1 MARKPHIL
9 VANIFFAP
17 FSYGGATV
25 VAEEVAR
32 ALVADGAARVSAV
45 SLMSRAELAPY
56 TILRSQV
63 GGIDNYL
70 VNVPSGRKYAEMYD
84 NPAVGE
90 ALAELIEE
98 IAPDIVHAHC
108 IQEIGVD
115 LFRRVK
121 AAGLPLVLSVHD
133 FWWICERQFMVRMD
147 NVYCGQF
154 PVRIEACATCVGD
167 HAAATRRFDMLRETS
182 ALADVVTYPSR
193 FALDLCEASGLAPG
207 KGVVWQNGINPPSGA
222 FFRQQAARRSADARH
237 VFGFLGGPSQIKG
250 WPLIKRAFAALD
262 RDDFDVLVVDG
273 SRDASWW
280 EPDMI
285 KGLPGRWQIVPRFEQ
300 PQMDAFYARV
310 DTVLFISQWKETFG
324 LAIREALVRG
334 IAVIQT
340 DSGGTVE
347 HPAADPSRLIP
358 IGVGPEALTSQV
370 IDALDGPYQSPVA
383 GIQDFPGQARAFR
396 KITERLGLSYPRA
409 EVIDLKS
416 STRRA

>member
-9 VANIFFAP
+9 IANIFFAP

-32 ALVADGAARVSAV
+32 ALVAKGAARVSAV
-45 SLMSRAELAPY
+45 SLMSRAEVAPY

-63 GGIDNYL
+63 AGIDNYL
-70 VNVPSGRKYAEMYD
+70 INVPYGRKYSEMYD
-84 NPAVGE
+84 NPALGE
-90 ALAELIEE
+90 AIAELISELT
-98 IAPDIVHAHC
+98 PDLVHAHC

-147 NVYCGQF
+147 NRYCGQF
-154 PVRIEACATCVGD
+154 PVRIAACATCVGD
-167 HAAATRRFDMLRETS
+167 HAAATRRFEVLRETA

-193 FALDLCEASGLAPG
+193 FALDLCEASGLATG
-207 KGVVWQNGINPPSGA
+207 KGVVWQNGINPPTDA
-222 FFRQQAARRSADARH
+222 FFAQQTARRAANGRH

-250 WPLIKRAFAALD
+250 WPLIKRAFAALE

-273 SRDASWW
+273 SRDATWW
-280 EPDMI
+280 KPDMI

-300 PQMDAFYARV
+300 PQMDTFYARV
-310 DTVLFISQWKETFG
+310 DTLLFMSQWKETFG
-324 LAIREALVRG
+324 LAIREALIRG
-334 IAVIQT
+334 IAVLQT

-347 HPAADPSRLIP
+347 HPAADASRLIP
-358 IGVGPEALTSQV
+358 IGAGPEALTGQLL
-370 IDALDGPYQSPVA
+370 DALKAPFQPPVA

-396 KITERLGLSYPRA
+396 EITEALGISYPKA
-409 EVIDLKS
+409 EVIDLNA
-416 STRRA
+416 RRA

>member
-32 ALVADGAARVSAV
+32 ALVAQGAARVSAL

-70 VNVPSGRKYAEMYD
+70 INVPDGRKYTEMYD
-84 NPAVGE
+84 NPDLGE
-90 ALAELIEE
+90 AVAELLEE
-98 IAPDIVHAHC
+98 IAPDLVHAHC
-108 IQEIGVD
+108 IQEIGAD
-115 LFRRVK
+115 LLRRVK
-121 AAGLPLVLSVHD
+121 AVGLPLILSVHD

-167 HAAATRRFDMLRETS
+167 HAAATRRFELLRETA

-207 KGVVWQNGINPPSGA
+207 KGVVWQNGINPPSET
-222 FFRQQAARRSADARH
+222 FFSQQAARRSDNGRH

-250 WPLIKRAFAALD
+250 WPLIKKAFAALE
-262 RDDFDVLVVDG
+262 RDDFDMLVVDG
-273 SRDASWW
+273 SRDGSWW
-280 EPDMI
+280 EPEMI
-285 KGLPGRWQIVPRFEQ
+285 MGLPGRWQIVPRFEQ
-300 PQMDAFYARV
+300 PQMDDFYARV
-310 DTVLFISQWKETFG
+310 DTVLFMSQWKETFG
-324 LAIREALVRG
+324 LAIREALIRG
-334 IAVIQT
+334 IGVIQT
-340 DSGGTVE
+340 DSGGTTE
-347 HPAADPSRLIP
+347 HPAANASRLIP
-358 IGVGPEALTSQV
+358 IGAGPEPLKAQVLEALN
-370 IDALDGPYQSPVA
+370 GPYQPPVA
-383 GIQDFPGQARAFR
+383 GIQDFPGQAQAFR
-396 KITERLGLSYPRA
+396 EITEGLGISYPRA
-409 EVIDLKS
+409 EVIDL